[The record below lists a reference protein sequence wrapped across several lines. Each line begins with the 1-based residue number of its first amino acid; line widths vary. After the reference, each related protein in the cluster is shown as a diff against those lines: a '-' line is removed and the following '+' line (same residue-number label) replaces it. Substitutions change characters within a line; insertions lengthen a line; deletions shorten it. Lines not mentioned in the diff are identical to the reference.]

1 MSKHKRSGKGAKAPE
16 PIAVTQDKSRFVP
29 QGDKLDFELQ
39 IRERQDLTPKQR
51 ELIDLLLDRRTK
63 VVFINGPAGTSKT
76 FCAIYAALKLLNRRT
91 VSDILYTR
99 TIIESASK
107 SLGSLPGELGSKIE
121 PFMLPLHDKLSEF
134 LPAPQVNR
142 LTKESRVQGIV
153 VNHLRGA
160 SINAKF
166 IICDEAQNY
175 TWQEMVTTITRLGE
189 HSKMVFAG
197 DPDQSDINGKS
208 GLIKMFDLFNTEESR
223 AQGIHCF
230 SFTKD
235 DIVRSGILRYICERL
250 ESVKKSPQEP
260 HDWKPGLSS

>member
-1 MSKHKRSGKGAKAPE
+1 MSKRNRSGKRATPEAKPE
-16 PIAVTQDKSRFVP
+16 VAATKDKSRFVP
-29 QGDKLDFELQ
+29 QNGKIDFDLHL
-39 IRERQDLTPKQR
+39 RERDDLTAKQKQ
-51 ELIDLLLDRRTK
+51 LIDLILDRNTR
-63 VVFINGPAGTSKT
+63 VVFINGPAGTSKSW
-76 FCAIYAALKLLNRRT
+76 CAIYAALKLLNKRS

-121 PFMLPLHDKLSEF
+121 PFMLPLHDKLSEL
-134 LPAPQVNR
+134 LPVAEINH
-142 LTKESRVQGIV
+142 LTKEGRVQGVV

-166 IICDEAQNY
+166 VVCDEAQNY

-197 DPDQSDINGKS
+197 DPDQSDINGRS
-208 GLIKMFDLFNTEESR
+208 GYMRMFDLFNTEESR
-223 AQGIHCF
+223 ANGIHCF

-235 DIVRSGILRYICERL
+235 DIVRSGILRFICGQL
-250 ESVKKSPQEP
+250 DTVKKTVEP
-260 HDWKPGLSS
+260 MFAAH